1 MRRTDSPSE
10 VLSFNKRINRLINGG
25 FHNLFVYSN
34 YNSYSPTPTQKKP
47 NRSSTEST
55 VLQILTLLEFFKF
68 LRGDMK
74 CLVLGK
80 GLMVCKADNW

>member
-1 MRRTDSPSE
+1 MGDFIIYSCNQITILTPSPPP
-10 VLSFNKRINRLINGG
+10 N
-25 FHNLFVYSN
+25 
-34 YNSYSPTPTQKKP
+34 KKP